1 MRKFFTSWS
10 LRNTLLF
17 ACILSGIS
25 CTTMHRQK
33 AGTASGG
40 KGAYETQNYR
50 NLLDKVRLIA

>member
-1 MRKFFTSWS
+1 
-10 LRNTLLF
+10 
-17 ACILSGIS
+17 
-25 CTTMHRQK
+25 MHRQK